1 MVSAAM
7 PERNRGACLPLVV
20 GYGYSECD
28 GHRTETEGKREE
40 VVSGGGEVGRLE
52 RHSQTNFLVLQSID
66 AQATTV
72 DTENIYWAM
81 HDGRFVVLA
90 ALCTSQGL
98 PRRRRRRKVSEN

>member
-1 MVSAAM
+1 MDTVSVMDTGLRRRA
-7 PERNRGACLPLVV
+7 R
-20 GYGYSECD
+20 
-28 GHRTETEGKREE
+28 GKREE
-40 VVSGGGEVGRLE
+40 VVSGGGGGGGRGRLE

-90 ALCTSQGL
+90 ALCASQGL